1 MVPDIDMDEDEYKSL
16 SPDKKENYVF
26 ETLNEILHDHPEGL
40 TRSDIQE
47 ITPFGRKTIDKH
59 LEKLVALNEGY
70 VRRRGGT
77 DVYYPNGKLLR
88 DGVNDRIELNGK
100 TFQIKHLENVSG
112 KQIYL
117 QELEDDKYGSE
128 QVKGGLL
135 IPEELFFDFVDW
147 LENAVDKME
156 NIGQS

>member
-1 MVPDIDMDEDEYKSL
+1 MVSEIEFDEEEYRSL
-16 SPDKKENYVF
+16 PPDKKEKRVF
-26 ETLNEILHDHPEGL
+26 QTINSLLHNHPEGL

-47 ITPFGRKTIDKH
+47 VTPFGRKTIDKH

-77 DVYYPNGKLLR
+77 DVYYPNGKLLH
-88 DGVNDRIELNGK
+88 DGVNDKKELNGK

-112 KQIYL
+112 KLVYI
-117 QELEDDKYGSE
+117 QEIEDDEYGSE

-135 IPEELFFDFVDW
+135 IPQNMFSDFTTW
-147 LENAVDKME
+147 LREAADKME
-156 NIGQS
+156 VSEND